1 MRMLNSTGR
10 ALRIGGPL
18 LGLVLI
24 LKGYNTLGFCLGM
37 GLMFVGCII
46 DIITYNI
53 LNKRLRKSLD
63 NLLDEVVN
71 DVIKEHKT
79 NKEENSVLDIHFERL
94 SEQESTF
101 DIKGNCSVED
111 MALVIIGVAKAAAKN
126 SPLKPEEFINMAKE
140 MYLENTKMLEK

>member
-94 SEQESTF
+94 SEQESAF

>member
-1 MRMLNSTGR
+1 MRMLNSAGR

-94 SEQESTF
+94 SEQESAF

>member
-1 MRMLNSTGR
+1 MKMLNSTGR

-37 GLMFVGCII
+37 GLMFIGCII
-46 DIITYNI
+46 DIITYDI

-94 SEQESTF
+94 SEQESAF